1 MLRQSCGP
9 ALEHWKDLTR
19 AAKRELIQIFVR
31 RVEVERIR
39 IGVLHLTI
47 YWCDGEVNAVECV
60 TRSISGRV
68 RRGWLAREEEQLLAA
83 IERGATPV
91 EIAALFPDRTWNAI
105 DVKAR
110 ALRPGSLK
118 FGQRIIRPAETWN
131 DYVARTG
138 NLLVAASGTIA
149 DTKAV

>member
-1 MLRQSCGP
+1 MLRHSCGP
-9 ALEHWKDLTR
+9 ALEYWKDLTR
-19 AAKRELIQIFVR
+19 ATKRELIQIFVK
-31 RVEVERIR
+31 RVEVDRKR

-47 YWCDGEVNAVECV
+47 YWCDGEVNTVECA

-68 RRGWLAREEEQLLAA
+68 RRGWLASEEEQLLAA

-118 FGQRIIRPAETWN
+118 FGQRLIRPTETLN
-131 DYVARTG
+131 DYTTRTG
-138 NLLVAASGTIA
+138 NLVVAPSGTTA